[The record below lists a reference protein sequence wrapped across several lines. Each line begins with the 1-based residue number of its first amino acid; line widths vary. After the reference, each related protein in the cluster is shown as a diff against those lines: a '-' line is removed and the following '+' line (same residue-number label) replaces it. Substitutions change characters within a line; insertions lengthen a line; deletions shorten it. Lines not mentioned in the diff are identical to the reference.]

1 METLVSLLDE
11 NRDSICRSLQ
21 LCKDNWT
28 ALLRIC
34 DSGLL
39 ASRGK
44 LNNEETWTFLAA
56 CGYAIDGP
64 GRVALLTEI
73 LTGRSGLPLPE
84 PPKVWLEYRPVT
96 PRRGEG
102 RTHLDLAVG
111 NIIAE
116 AGTKGGIEL
125 VSEGLTKTWICFCE
139 MKWESDISPWT
150 TNDENRNQLVRV
162 IESALYFQKAGI
174 FADEVY
180 VSLVTPEAFKADQ
193 SSEKLYQ
200 RKFAEYECSY
210 LNILEDLNNCRLPS
224 RNQFDAGDRI
234 DALSLRWPTYDDLFN
249 GLPASAVSNRLREF
263 WSRYGNYLKE

>member
-1 METLVSLLDE
+1 M
-11 NRDSICRSLQ
+11 
-21 LCKDNWT
+21 
-28 ALLRIC
+28 
-34 DSGLL
+34 
-39 ASRGK
+39 
-44 LNNEETWTFLAA
+44 
-56 CGYAIDGP
+56 
-64 GRVALLTEI
+64 LTEI
-73 LTGRSGLPLPE
+73 LTGRLGLPLLE
-84 PPKVWLEYRPVT
+84 SPKVWLEYRPMT

-116 AGTKGGIEL
+116 AETKGGIEL

-180 VSLVTPEAFKADQ
+180 VNLVTPEAFKADQ
-193 SSEKLYQ
+193 SSEKLYH
-200 RKFAEYECSY
+200 RKYAEYESSY
-210 LNILEDLNNCRLPS
+210 LNILEDLNDCKLEA
-224 RNQFDAGDRI
+224 RNQFDAAERI

-249 GLPASAVSNRLREF
+249 GLPASAVSNRLGEF